1 MAETSPRSLGELS
14 LAWLNAQAGL
24 KQGPGADPHQND
36 EDSSLRITDFKAEP
50 VGETAGFLGDVG
62 RIRLSWD
69 PAGAGPESVIV
80 KFPTLRVSNLET
92 GKGLLAYER
101 EMRFYQNFSVD
112 CPLSPPAFYGGSDVS
127 GEGDYLL
134 LMEDLESFRFVSQLE
149 GLSVQDASACMAG
162 LARMHAYYWEKPELD
177 VVDSLYQF
185 SDWADIYAPI
195 IATGWPLF
203 QKDFG
208 DLIPPEMLPM
218 YEPGNAAAGAI
229 FRYFSER
236 RPKTLLHG
244 DARIENF
251 CFDASSGA
259 ARAYDWQ
266 LAAAGPGIYD
276 VMYSF
281 ANSVAPDTLFE
292 QGESMLRDYHAGLLA
307 GGVRGYSF
315 SDLMRD
321 GQLAAVLLFGFSSM
335 VGNFL
340 SNGGDTERAIVEAT
354 TPRYWGVC
362 QFFKVDEIIH
372 SLNGALNH

>member
-1 MAETSPRSLGELS
+1 MNNTNPRSLDELS
-14 LAWLNAQAGL
+14 LAWLNAQAAL
-24 KQGPGADPHQND
+24 KKRPGADSLPVT
-36 EDSSLRITDFKAEP
+36 EDSQPRITRFKAEP
-50 VGETAGFLGDVG
+50 VGETAGFLGDIG

-69 PAGAGPESVIV
+69 PDGAGVESIIA
-80 KFPTLRVSNLET
+80 KFPTLRASNLET

-101 EMRFYQNFSVD
+101 EMRFYQNFSAE
-112 CPLSPPAFYGGSDVS
+112 CPLHPPAFYGGSDVS

-134 LMEDLESFRFVSQLE
+134 LMEDLESFRFVSQLDV
-149 GLSVQDASACMAG
+149 LSAQDASACLAG

-177 VVDSLYQF
+177 VADSLYQF

-208 DLIPPEMLPM
+208 DVIPAEMFPM

-229 FRYFSER
+229 FRYFSES

-251 CFDASSGA
+251 CFHRNTGA

-276 VMYSF
+276 VI
-281 ANSVAPDTLFE
+281 LLLGKE
-292 QGESMLRDYHAGLLA
+292 ESLKRLKE
-307 GGVRGYSF
+307 V
-315 SDLMRD
+315 
-321 GQLAAVLLFGFSSM
+321 V
-335 VGNFL
+335 
-340 SNGGDTERAIVEAT
+340 
-354 TPRYWGVC
+354 
-362 QFFKVDEIIH
+362 
-372 SLNGALNH
+372 